1 LDRCLRSYRLPLR
14 RFDGILDRIEFVEL
28 GVLQLAPHTLEA
40 TNVDVSDDVTRFGI
54 DGDRASRAFLAWL
67 KGSGARRKPT
77 AQAHLPQA
85 RQQILFKSNPGVRS
99 AMAPSADHHD

>member
-85 RQQILFKSNPGVRS
+85 RQILFKSNPGVRS